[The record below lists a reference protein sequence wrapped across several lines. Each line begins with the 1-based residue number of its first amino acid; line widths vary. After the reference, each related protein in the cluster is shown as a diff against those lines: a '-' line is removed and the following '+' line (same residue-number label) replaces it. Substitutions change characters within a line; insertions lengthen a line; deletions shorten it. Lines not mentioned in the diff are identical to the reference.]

1 MRAAN
6 SISIAR
12 FDFGALRDFSRPFV
26 HSAKEDPIVIEMPTA
41 AEVAPPP
48 PTYTQEQ
55 LDRFMVEAREQ
66 GRQQGFEEGRQ
77 SAMAEDAHRQQA
89 LQQALSGIAMQMQ
102 MAQTTFVSYLKE
114 RQRDL
119 TQLSVG
125 VARQVC
131 TITMKYY
138 PASFFESLVQRS
150 LPILLRQPR
159 LIATVHPDLVEAV
172 EESLRQLRMDTGY
185 EGLMEVR
192 AHPGLAPYDAKL
204 QWEDGAAETR
214 PDDMWR
220 HVESVLLDQFAI
232 ATPASAMPEVAA
244 PVIPTEPRSL

>member
-1 MRAAN
+1 MSATQD
-6 SISIAR
+6 IPIAR
-12 FDFGALRDFSRPFV
+12 FDFGALRDFSRPFTPSTV
-26 HSAKEDPIVIEMPTA
+26 EEPIVVDLPAQPE
-41 AEVAPPP
+41 APPP
-48 PTYTQEQ
+48 PPTFTQDQ
-55 LDRFMVEAREQ
+55 LERAIVEAREQ

-89 LQQALSGIAMQMQ
+89 LQQALSGISMQMQ
-102 MAQTTFVSYLKE
+102 MAQGTFMSYLKD

-119 TQLSVG
+119 TQLSIG

-131 TITMKYY
+131 AMALKYY
-138 PASFFESLVQRS
+138 PASFFESLVQRC

-172 EESLRQLRMDTGY
+172 EESLRQLRMETGY

-204 QWEDGAAETR
+204 HWEDGAAETR
-214 PDDMWR
+214 ADEMWWG
-220 HVESVLLDQFAI
+220 VEAALLDQFAT
-232 ATPASAMPEVAA
+232 ATPTVPEVAA
-244 PVIPTEPRSL
+244 PVIPTEPRSS